1 MTRRIFEFQCPD
13 GHLFERF
20 VDDSKTTSKCE
31 TCNQEANRIISAVR
45 LGMRMGV
52 DSDLTTM
59 SDKWAKMHVD
69 EAKRQNAKIDPNPS
83 S

>member
-1 MTRRIFEFQCPD
+1 MALRIFEFQCPD
-13 GHLFERF
+13 GHLFEKL
-20 VDDSKTTSKCE
+20 VPDDEHTAMCS
-31 TCNQEANRIISAVR
+31 TCNQEASRIISAVR